1 MDKLV
6 WNLPLGARFEFEPLE
21 NGHWN
26 MVHYNRE
33 QGRDFEE
40 VHFDIVPALAR
51 AAQIILEASVITDIE
66 IKAEYEAKKG
76 MH

>member
-6 WNLPLGARFEFEPLE
+6 WQLPLGAKFEFEPLE

-26 MVHYNRE
+26 MVHYNRDN
-33 QGRDFEE
+33 GKDFKV
-40 VHFDIVPALAR
+40 VHLDIVPALAH
-51 AAQIILEASVITDIE
+51 AANIILKAFVICKMEIEAE
-66 IKAEYEAKKG
+66 FEAKEG